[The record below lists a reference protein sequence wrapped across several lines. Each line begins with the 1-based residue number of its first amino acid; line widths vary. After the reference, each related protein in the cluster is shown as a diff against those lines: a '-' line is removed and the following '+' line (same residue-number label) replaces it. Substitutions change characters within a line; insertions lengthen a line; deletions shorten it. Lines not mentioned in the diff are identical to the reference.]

1 MLPVVEVGGARV
13 FLGDCRDV
21 LKSLPD
27 NSVDSVVTDPPYELG
42 FMGKKWDS
50 SGVAYDVTVWAE
62 CLRVLKPGG
71 HILAFGGSRTW
82 HRLAVAVEDAGFE
95 LRDSIAWIYGSGFPK
110 SLDVSKAIDKRAGA
124 ERGSL
129 GLNPNSRPNS
139 AGNKSGSMAGGAYT
153 YPDITAPS
161 TSEAKKW
168 QGWGTALKP
177 AFEPVVVGR
186 KPLVGTVAENVL
198 AWGVGG
204 LNIDGSRIGSGARE
218 TSGMKSLGVMH
229 DDEWKP
235 KDLPS
240 KTVQGRW
247 PANVILDEVTA
258 GLLDE
263 QSGVSKSPPIGS
275 TCVSGTGN
283 MGMKHKTATRSN
295 GHGDSGGASRFFFV
309 ADTQKHDKMSL
320 CKNTNAN
327 NVATLF
333 STIRAT
339 IESSAQTIA
348 EGKQNEPLAQL
359 VSDAG
364 IRCDSCATH
373 IAADLVALKSLVSN
387 EATSPHFHRSIKD
400 FGSSILT
407 QNLVSLV
414 EQWVSTDTIPTM
426 TDFSTLFGCVLLAT
440 DEPTK
445 RESLENDKG
454 RSRFIYQAKASKRD
468 RNEGLE
474 ELEATSAGDMV
485 EREEGSAGMNSPRAG
500 AERTSGA
507 KNFHPTVKP
516 TQLMRYLIKL
526 VTPEGGIVLDP
537 FTGSGSTGK
546 AALLDGFKFIGAEL
560 TEEYLPIIEGRLK
573 WASEQEGE
581 TDERLF

>member
-1 MLPVVEVGGARV
+1 MGEKVAR
-13 FLGDCRDV
+13 G
-21 LKSLPD
+21 KAGEP
-27 NSVDSVVTDPPYELG
+27 
-42 FMGKKWDS
+42 MG
-50 SGVAYDVTVWAE
+50 
-62 CLRVLKPGG
+62 
-71 HILAFGGSRTW
+71 H
-82 HRLAVAVEDAGFE
+82 
-95 LRDSIAWIYGSGFPK
+95 
-110 SLDVSKAIDKRAGA
+110 
-124 ERGSL
+124 
-129 GLNPNSRPNS
+129 N
-139 AGNKSGSMAGGAYT
+139 
-153 YPDITAPS
+153 
-161 TSEAKKW
+161 
-168 QGWGTALKP
+168 
-177 AFEPVVVGR
+177 
-186 KPLVGTVAENVL
+186 
-198 AWGVGG
+198 
-204 LNIDGSRIGSGARE
+204 
-218 TSGMKSLGVMH
+218 
-229 DDEWKP
+229 
-235 KDLPS
+235 
-240 KTVQGRW
+240 
-247 PANVILDEVTA
+247 
-258 GLLDE
+258 
-263 QSGVSKSPPIGS
+263 
-275 TCVSGTGN
+275 
-283 MGMKHKTATRSN
+283 
-295 GHGDSGGASRFFFV
+295 DSGGASRFFFV

-387 EATSPHFHRSIKD
+387 EVTSPHFHRSIKD

-474 ELEATSAGDMV
+474 DLEARRNGKMMRRANNTSDEPSAGF
-485 EREEGSAGMNSPRAG
+485 ERFDTQP
-500 AERTSGA
+500 A

-526 VTPEGGIVLDP
+526 VTPPGGTVLDP

-546 AALLDGFKFIGAEL
+546 AALLDGFEFVGAEL
-560 TEEYLPIIEGRLK
+560 TEEYLPIIEGRLR

-581 TDERLF
+581 TDDTLF